1 MYLQYLLCTVW
12 HLPTLSPW
20 QLLITAME
28 LVSTILELLSPVLFK
43 RMNDISGTYDSI
55 RQDKDKEDMMED
67 KQKATTAV
75 EIVRSEN
82 NLSLALPKH

>member
-1 MYLQYLLCTVW
+1 V
-12 HLPTLSPW
+12 P
-20 QLLITAME
+20 
-28 LVSTILELLSPVLFK
+28 FK

>member
-1 MYLQYLLCTVW
+1 
-12 HLPTLSPW
+12 
-20 QLLITAME
+20 ME
-28 LVSTILELLSPVLFK
+28 LVSTILELLSPVPFK